1 MFFHLEK
8 AYDTAWRFGILRTI
22 HESGLRGELPK
33 FIRAFL
39 ANRKFKVKVGN
50 TFSTLHNQEE
60 GVPQGSVLSVT
71 LFALAIHGI
80 ASVIPKDVMFSL
92 FVDDLSLSFVASRMT
107 VAERKLQLTIDR
119 ITEWAER
126 RGFRFSASKTV
137 VVHFCKIRGV
147 HPDPDLCMYGQ
158 RITCKDE
165 ARFLGLIF
173 DSKLSWVPHL
183 KDLKVRCSQ
192 ALNIFSVLS
201 HTSWGTDRGHLTT
214 LYKALIPSKLAYGCE
229 VYSSATRARL
239 SLLDPIH
246 NAGIRLAAG
255 AFKSS
260 PIPSLLVDAG
270 ELPLDLRRQ
279 LLLVRYWYRVQ
290 SIPKSLTCK
299 TIFNNN
305 ILISKTII

>member
-1 MFFHLEK
+1 M
-8 AYDTAWRFGILRTI
+8 
-22 HESGLRGELPK
+22 PK

-50 TFSTLHNQEE
+50 TFSTLHNQG

-71 LFALAIHGI
+71 LFALAINGI
-80 ASVIPKDVMFSL
+80 ASVIPKDVLFSL

-107 VAERKLQLTIDR
+107 VAERKLQLTTPIGR

-126 RGFRFSASKTV
+126 RGFRSSASKTV

-147 HPDPDLCMYGQ
+147 HPDPDFYVYGQ
-158 RITCKDE
+158 LITCKDE

-201 HTSWGTDRGHLTT
+201 HTSWGAGRGYLTT
-214 LYKALIPSKLAYGCE
+214 LYKALISSKLAYGCE

-239 SLLDPIH
+239 SLFDPIH

-255 AFKSS
+255 AFKKSS

-270 ELPLDLRRQ
+270 ELPLDLHRQ
-279 LLLVRYWYRVQ
+279 LLLV
-290 SIPKSLTCK
+290 
-299 TIFNNN
+299 
-305 ILISKTII
+305 

>member
-1 MFFHLEK
+1 M
-8 AYDTAWRFGILRTI
+8 
-22 HESGLRGELPK
+22 
-33 FIRAFL
+33 
-39 ANRKFKVKVGN
+39 
-50 TFSTLHNQEE
+50 
-60 GVPQGSVLSVT
+60 
-71 LFALAIHGI
+71 
-80 ASVIPKDVMFSL
+80 
-92 FVDDLSLSFVASRMT
+92 
-107 VAERKLQLTIDR
+107 
-119 ITEWAER
+119 
-126 RGFRFSASKTV
+126 
-137 VVHFCKIRGV
+137 
-147 HPDPDLCMYGQ
+147 
-158 RITCKDE
+158 
-165 ARFLGLIF
+165 
-173 DSKLSWVPHL
+173 

-260 PIPSLLVDAG
+260 PIPSMLVDAG

-305 ILISKTII
+305 ILIS